1 VSRILVA
8 GGAGYIGSHVCKHL
22 AAAGHEPVVF
32 DDYSTGWR
40 DAVRFGPA
48 VEGDMLDAAALAAA
62 FAGHRPEGV
71 VHCAALSLVGDS
83 MRDPAR
89 YWRANV
95 LGTLNLVE
103 AAAASGA
110 RAFVFSSTAAVY
122 GETGAAL
129 IPETAPVV
137 PANPYG
143 GSKLA
148 AERLIA
154 DTCAVSGM
162 TTGIFRYFNVA
173 GADPEGRLGEQ
184 HRPETHLVPLVLE
197 AAAGR
202 RAAIAVYGADYPT
215 ADGTCIRD
223 YLHVE
228 DLAAAHVLGLERL
241 LAGGGNFTLNLG
253 LGHGHS
259 VREVIDCAR
268 KVTGRPIPETAAPR
282 RPGDPP
288 RLVCDGS
295 RAMATLGWQPRH
307 ATLEAMIADAWA
319 WSLGPGY
326 AR

>member
-32 DDYSTGWR
+32 DDFSTGWR

-48 VEGDMLDAAALAAA
+48 VEGDMLDPAALAAA
-62 FAGHRPEGV
+62 FARHQPEGV

-162 TTGIFRYFNVA
+162 AAGIFRYFNVA

-197 AAAGR
+197 AASGR
-202 RAAIAVYGADYPT
+202 REAIAVYGADYPT

-241 LAGGGNFTLNLG
+241 LAGGKGFTLNLG
-253 LGHGHS
+253 LGRGHS

-268 KVTGRPIPETAAPR
+268 RVTGRPIPETAAPR

-319 WSLGPGY
+319 WSLGRGF
-326 AR
+326 AC